1 MEITN
6 HIIRAISQN
15 LEHGSHAID
24 SFQVVIDG
32 KKYELDI
39 EYKIEVDGYREDG
52 TGAFIYTYFDLTIV
66 DVYFWDANACLVKFD
81 FDEDKVFES
90 IKNEVCL

>member
-1 MEITN
+1 MKITK
-6 HIIRAISQN
+6 HVIKAISQN

-52 TGAFIYTYFDLTIV
+52 TGAFIYTYFDITIG
-66 DVYFWDANACLVKFD
+66 DVYLWDANACLVKFD
-81 FDEDKVFES
+81 FDEDDVFFS
-90 IKNEVCL
+90 IKHKVCL